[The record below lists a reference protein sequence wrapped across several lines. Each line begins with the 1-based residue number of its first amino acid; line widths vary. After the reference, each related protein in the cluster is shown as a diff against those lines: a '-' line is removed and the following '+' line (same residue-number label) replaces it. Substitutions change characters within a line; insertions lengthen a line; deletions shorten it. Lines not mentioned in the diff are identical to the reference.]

1 MRSIT
6 AGGNM
11 VIVLMGV
18 TGCGKT
24 TVGKLL
30 ADQLGWMFYDADD
43 FHPEENVEK
52 MRQGIPLDDDDRM
65 PWLNRLAE
73 LINSEHE
80 NERNMVLACSALKKK
95 YREVIQHD
103 LKPVRLVY
111 LKGDFELIKD
121 RLSQRVGHYMDPE
134 LLKSQFD
141 ALEEPEEDEAIS
153 VDISPS
159 PEDIVTSVRDEIIS

>member
-1 MRSIT
+1 
-6 AGGNM
+6 M

-24 TVGKLL
+24 TVGRLL
-30 ADQLGWMFYDADD
+30 AEQLGWMFYDADD

-52 MRQGIPLDDDDRM
+52 MRQGIPLDDDDRL
-65 PWLNRLAE
+65 PWLQRLAE

-80 NERNMVLACSALKKK
+80 NQRNMVLACSALKRK
-95 YREVIQHD
+95 YRDVIQHD

-111 LKGDFELIKD
+111 LKGEFELIRD
-121 RLSQRVGHYMDPE
+121 RLSQRVGHYMNPE

-141 ALEEPEEDEAIS
+141 ALEEPMDNEGAVL
-153 VDISPS
+153 VDISPN
-159 PEDIVTSVRDEIIS
+159 PEDIVTSVRTQLLT

>member
-1 MRSIT
+1 
-6 AGGNM
+6 M

-24 TVGKLL
+24 TVGRLL
-30 ADQLGWMFYDADD
+30 AEQLGWMFYDADD

-73 LINSEHE
+73 LINSEYE
-80 NERNMVLACSALKKK
+80 NQRNMVLACSALKRK
-95 YREVIQHD
+95 YREIIQHD

-111 LKGDFELIKD
+111 LKGEFELIRD

-141 ALEEPEEDEAIS
+141 ALEEPVEEEQAVLI
-153 VDISPS
+153 DISPA
-159 PEDIVTSVRDEIIS
+159 PEDIVSDVRSQILN